1 MCLFANNIV
10 SLPTSFQEN
19 IMATKYVFVLGGVVS
34 GLGKGITAASL
45 GRLLKSRGLR
55 VTMQKLDPYL
65 NVDPGTMN
73 PYQHG
78 EVFVTEDGG
87 ETDLDI
93 GHYERFIDENLSKY
107 CNVTAG
113 KVYYSVINNERNG
126 VYAGSTIQMIPHIT
140 NMIKDKIRLNAKNNA
155 PDVSIVEIG
164 GTVGDYE
171 SLPFLEAIR
180 QFSVEE
186 GYNNCMYIHVAL
198 VPSITPSNELKT
210 KPAQHS
216 VKELLGLGIQ
226 PDILV
231 CRCDRALGKE
241 IKDKLSLFC
250 NIKTECIIENLDMP
264 SLYEIPLALEEEGLA
279 EQVLKRLHIT
289 AKEKDLSD
297 WQNMVNKSK
306 SLTSHVRI
314 ALVGKYI
321 ELQDAYLSVVEALKH
336 AAIFNHAKLEIK
348 WIDSED
354 ITEKSAGPL
363 LRDVD
368 GVIIPGGF
376 GSRGIEGKI
385 NAARYARENNIPYL
399 GLCLGMQIAIIEFA
413 RNVVGLEGA
422 NSKEINPMTSYPVI
436 DFLPGQNEYSI
447 LGGSLR
453 LGKYPCKLVAGTRAQ
468 KAYGTLEIEER
479 HRHRYEVNNEY
490 RDVLVKHGMV
500 ICGTSPN
507 GNIVEMIELPNHPW
521 FIACQFHPEF
531 KSRPNRPHPL
541 FFGFIEAA
549 IENRK

>member
-1 MCLFANNIV
+1 
-10 SLPTSFQEN
+10 
-19 IMATKYVFVLGGVVS
+19 MATKYVFVSGGVVS

-45 GRLLKSRGLR
+45 GRLLKSRGVK

-93 GHYERFIDENLSKY
+93 GHYERFIDENLNKY

-113 KVYYSVINNERNG
+113 KVYYQVIENERNG

-140 NMIKDKIRLNAKNNA
+140 NMIKDKIRLNAESNNA
-155 PDVSIVEIG
+155 EVAIVEIG

-180 QFSVEE
+180 QFTIEE
-186 GYNNCMYIHVAL
+186 GYANCMYIHVAL
-198 VPSITPSNELKT
+198 IPFITPSNELKT

-216 VKELLGLGIQ
+216 VKELLSLGIQ

-231 CRCDRALGKE
+231 CRCDRPLGKD
-241 IKDKLSLFC
+241 IKQKLSLFC
-250 NIKTECIIENLDMP
+250 NVKLDCVIENTNMP
-264 SLYEIPLALEEEGLA
+264 SLYEVPLALEEEGLA
-279 EQVLKRLHIT
+279 EQVIKRLKIQC
-289 AKEKDLSD
+289 KEKDMHDWEDMVQRSKKLSNRT
-297 WQNMVNKSK
+297 Q
-306 SLTSHVRI
+306 I

-321 ELQDAYLSVVEALKH
+321 ELQDAYISVVEALKH
-336 AAIFNHAKLEIK
+336 ASIYNDTKLEIK

-354 ITEKSAGPL
+354 ITEKTAGTLLKSA
-363 LRDVD
+363 D
-368 GVIIPGGF
+368 GIIIPGGF

-385 NAARYARENNIPYL
+385 NAARYARENKVPYL

-413 RNVVGLEGA
+413 RNVCKLDKA
-422 NSKEINPMTSYPVI
+422 NSKEIDPDTPYPVI
-436 DFLPGQNEYSI
+436 DFLPGQNEYSM
-447 LGGSLR
+447 LGGTLR
-453 LGKYPCKLVAGTRAQ
+453 LGKYPCKVKKDS
-468 KAYGTLEIEER
+468 KAYGVYQEEMISER

-490 RDVLVKHGMV
+490 RDILAQHGMV
-500 ICGTSPN
+500 FCGTSPN
-507 GNIVEMIELPNHPW
+507 DSIVEMIELPDHPW
-521 FIACQFHPEF
+521 FVACQFHPEL

-541 FFGFIEAA
+541 FMGLMHAA
-549 IENRK
+549 VTQKR

>member
-1 MCLFANNIV
+1 
-10 SLPTSFQEN
+10 
-19 IMATKYVFVLGGVVS
+19 
-34 GLGKGITAASL
+34 
-45 GRLLKSRGLR
+45 
-55 VTMQKLDPYL
+55 MQKLDPYL

-78 EVFVTEDGG
+78 EVYVTDDGG

-93 GHYERFIDENLSKY
+93 GHYERFIDENLNKH

-140 NMIKDKIRLNAKNNA
+140 NMIKEKIRINAESNNA
-155 PDVSIVEIG
+155 DVAIVEIG

-180 QFSVEE
+180 QFAVEE
-186 GYNNCMYIHVAL
+186 GQSNCMYIHVAL
-198 VPSITPSNELKT
+198 IPNITPSNELKT

-231 CRCDRALGKE
+231 CRCDRPIGKE
-241 IKDKLSLFC
+241 IKEKLSLFC
-250 NIKTECIIENLDMP
+250 NVKYENVIENLDMP

-279 EQVLKRLHIT
+279 EQVIKRLRLQC
-289 AKEKDLSD
+289 KEKDLSD
-297 WQNMVNKSK
+297 WQDMVAKSK
-306 SLTSHVRI
+306 IVDKKVNI

-336 AAIFNHAKLEIK
+336 AAIFNHAKLHII
-348 WIDSED
+348 WVDSEEL
-354 ITEKSAGPL
+354 TEKSSGQA
-363 LRDVD
+363 LRDAD
-368 GVIIPGGF
+368 GIIIPGGF

-413 RNVVGLEGA
+413 RNVCGLQGA
-422 NSKEINPMTSYPVI
+422 NSREIDPTTPYPVI

-453 LGKYPCKLVAGTRAQ
+453 LGQYPCKLTKGTHAFE
-468 KAYGTLEIEER
+468 AYGKEEITER
-479 HRHRYEVNNEY
+479 HRHRYEFNNEFKAT
-490 RDVLVKHGMV
+490 LVQNGMAL
-500 ICGTSPN
+500 CGTSPN
-507 GNIVEMIELPNHPW
+507 GSIVEMIELPNHPW
-521 FIACQFHPEF
+521 FVACQFHPEF

-541 FFGFIEAA
+541 FFQFIKAS
-549 IENRK
+549 IK

>member
-1 MCLFANNIV
+1 
-10 SLPTSFQEN
+10 
-19 IMATKYVFVLGGVVS
+19 VFVSGGVVS

-45 GRLLKSRGLR
+45 GRLLKSRGVK

-93 GHYERFIDENLSKY
+93 GHYERFIDENLNKY

-113 KVYYSVINNERNG
+113 KVYYQVIENERNG
-126 VYAGSTIQMIPHIT
+126 MYAGSTIQMIPHIT
-140 NMIKDKIRLNAKNNA
+140 NMIKDKIRLNAETNNA
-155 PDVSIVEIG
+155 EVAIVEIG

-180 QFSVEE
+180 QFTIEE
-186 GYNNCMYIHVAL
+186 GYANCMYIHVAL
-198 VPSITPSNELKT
+198 IPFITPSNELKT

-216 VKELLGLGIQ
+216 VKELLSLGIQ

-231 CRCDRALGKE
+231 CRCDRPLGKE
-241 IKDKLSLFC
+241 IKQKLSLFC
-250 NIKTECIIENLDMP
+250 NVKLDCVIENTNMP
-264 SLYEIPLALEEEGLA
+264 SLYEVPLALEEEGLA
-279 EQVLKRLHIT
+279 EQVIKRLKIQC
-289 AKEKDLSD
+289 KEKDMHDWEDMVRRSKKLSHH
-297 WQNMVNKSK
+297 
-306 SLTSHVRI
+306 TRI

-321 ELQDAYLSVVEALKH
+321 ELQDAYISVVESLKH
-336 AAIFNHAKLEIK
+336 ASIYNDTKLEIK

-354 ITEKSAGPL
+354 ITEKTAGTML
-363 LRDVD
+363 KGVD
-368 GVIIPGGF
+368 GIIIPGGF

-385 NAARYARENNIPYL
+385 NAARYARENRVPYL

-413 RNVVGLEGA
+413 RNVCKLEKA
-422 NSKEINPMTSYPVI
+422 HSKEIDPSTPYPII
-436 DFLPGQNEYSI
+436 DFLPGQNEYSM
-447 LGGSLR
+447 LGGTLR
-453 LGKYPCKLVAGTRAQ
+453 LGKYPCKLKPNT
-468 KAYGTLEIEER
+468 KAFAAYQSEMISER

-490 RDVLVKHGMV
+490 RDVLSKNGM
-500 ICGTSPN
+500 IFCGTSPN
-507 GNIVEMIELPNHPW
+507 DSIVEMIELADHPW
-521 FIACQFHPEF
+521 FVACQFHPEF

-541 FFGFIEAA
+541 FMGFMHAA
-549 IENRK
+549 VAQGH

>member
-1 MCLFANNIV
+1 
-10 SLPTSFQEN
+10 
-19 IMATKYVFVLGGVVS
+19 MATKYVFVSGGVVS

-45 GRLLKSRGLR
+45 GRLLKSRGVK

-93 GHYERFIDENLSKY
+93 GHYERFIDESLNKY

-113 KVYYSVINNERNG
+113 KVYYQVIENERNG

-140 NMIKDKIRLNAKNNA
+140 NMIKDKIRLNAETNEA
-155 PDVSIVEIG
+155 EVAIVEIG

-180 QFSVEE
+180 QFTIEE
-186 GYNNCMYIHVAL
+186 GYANCMYIHVAL
-198 VPSITPSNELKT
+198 IPFITPSNELKT

-216 VKELLGLGIQ
+216 VKELLSLGIQ

-231 CRCDRALGKE
+231 CRCDRPLGKE
-241 IKDKLSLFC
+241 IKQKLSLFC
-250 NIKTECIIENLDMP
+250 NVKLDCVIENTNMP
-264 SLYEIPLALEEEGLA
+264 SLYEVPLALEEEGLA
-279 EQVLKRLHIT
+279 EQVIKRLKIQC
-289 AKEKDLSD
+289 KEKDMHDWEDMVQRSKKLSHRT
-297 WQNMVNKSK
+297 Q
-306 SLTSHVRI
+306 I

-321 ELQDAYLSVVEALKH
+321 ELQDAYISVVEALKH
-336 AAIFNHAKLEIK
+336 ASIYNDTKLEIK

-354 ITEKSAGPL
+354 ITEKTAGTL
-363 LRDVD
+363 LKGAD
-368 GVIIPGGF
+368 GIIIPGGF

-385 NAARYARENNIPYL
+385 NAARYARENKVPYL

-413 RNVVGLEGA
+413 RHVCKLDKA
-422 NSKEINPMTSYPVI
+422 NSKEIDASTPYPVI
-436 DFLPGQNEYSI
+436 DFLPGQNEYSM
-447 LGGSLR
+447 LGGTLR
-453 LGKYPCKLVAGTRAQ
+453 LGKYPCKLKAGT
-468 KAYGTLEIEER
+468 KAYGVYQEEMISER

-490 RDVLVKHGMV
+490 RKVLSQNGM
-500 ICGTSPN
+500 IFCGTSPN
-507 GNIVEMIELPNHPW
+507 DSIVEMIELPDHPW
-521 FIACQFHPEF
+521 FVACQFHPEF

-541 FFGFIEAA
+541 FMGFMHAA
-549 IENRK
+549 VAQKR

>member
-1 MCLFANNIV
+1 MGKKNFCKFAPVIK
-10 SLPTSFQEN
+10 
-19 IMATKYVFVLGGVVS
+19 ICRMATKYVFVVGGVVS

-45 GRLLKSRGLR
+45 GRLLKSRGLKI
-55 VTMQKLDPYL
+55 TMQKLDPYL

-78 EVFVTEDGG
+78 EVYVTEDGG

-93 GHYERFIDENLSKY
+93 GHYERFIDESLNKY

-113 KVYYSVINNERNG
+113 KVYYTVINNERNG

-140 NMIKDKIRLNAKNNA
+140 NMIKEKIRLNATTNEA
-155 PDVSIVEIG
+155 DVAIVEIG

-180 QFSVEE
+180 QFAVEE
-186 GYNNCMYIHVAL
+186 GQANCMYIHVGL
-198 VPSITPSNELKT
+198 IPCITPSNELKT
-210 KPAQHS
+210 KPIQHS

-231 CRCDRALGKE
+231 CRCDRPIGKD
-241 IKDKLSLFC
+241 IKEKLALFC
-250 NIKTECIIENLDMP
+250 NVKYENIIENLDMP

-279 EQVLKRLHIT
+279 EQVIKRLRLQC
-289 AKEKDLSD
+289 KEKDLSD
-297 WQNMVNKSK
+297 WQDMVQRSK
-306 SLTSHVRI
+306 KVDHDVHI

-336 AAIFNHAKLEIK
+336 AAIFNHAKMHIK
-348 WIDSED
+348 WLDSEE
-354 ITEKSAGPL
+354 ITEKSAGLL

-368 GVIIPGGF
+368 GILVPGGF
-376 GSRGIEGKI
+376 GSRGIEGMI

-413 RNVVGLEGA
+413 RHVCNMEDA
-422 NSKEINPMTSYPVI
+422 NSREINPNTHYPVI

-453 LGKYPCKLVAGTRAQ
+453 LGRYPCKLKKGTKAFE
-468 KAYGTLEIEER
+468 AYGSEEISER

-490 RDVLVKHGMV
+490 REALEQNGMV

-507 GNIVEMIELPNHPW
+507 GSIVEMMELPNHPW
-521 FIACQFHPEF
+521 FVACQFHPEF

-541 FFGFIEAA
+541 FFSFVKAA
-549 IENRK
+549 LKTKQE

>member
-1 MCLFANNIV
+1 MGKKKFCKFAPVIK
-10 SLPTSFQEN
+10 
-19 IMATKYVFVLGGVVS
+19 ICRMATKYVFVVGGVVS

-45 GRLLKSRGLR
+45 GRLLKSRGLKI
-55 VTMQKLDPYL
+55 TMQKLDPYL

-78 EVFVTEDGG
+78 EVYVTEDGG

-93 GHYERFIDENLSKY
+93 GHYERFIDESLNKY

-113 KVYYSVINNERNG
+113 KVYYTVINNERNG

-140 NMIKDKIRLNAKNNA
+140 NMIKEKIRLNATTNEA
-155 PDVSIVEIG
+155 DVAIVEIG

-180 QFSVEE
+180 QFAVEE
-186 GYNNCMYIHVAL
+186 GQANCMYIHVGL
-198 VPSITPSNELKT
+198 VPCITPSNELKT
-210 KPAQHS
+210 KPIQHS

-231 CRCDRALGKE
+231 CRCDRPIGKD
-241 IKDKLSLFC
+241 IKEKLALFC
-250 NIKTECIIENLDMP
+250 NVKYENIIENLDMP

-279 EQVLKRLHIT
+279 EQVIKRLRLQC
-289 AKEKDLSD
+289 KEKDLSD
-297 WQNMVNKSK
+297 WQDMVQRSK
-306 SLTSHVRI
+306 KVDHDVHI

-336 AAIFNHAKLEIK
+336 AAIFNHAKMHIK
-348 WIDSED
+348 WLDSEE
-354 ITEKSAGPL
+354 ITEKSAGLL

-368 GVIIPGGF
+368 GILVPGGF
-376 GSRGIEGKI
+376 GSRGIEGMI

-413 RNVVGLEGA
+413 RHVCNMEDA
-422 NSKEINPMTSYPVI
+422 NSREINPNTHYPVI

-453 LGKYPCKLVAGTRAQ
+453 LGRYPCKLKKGTKAHE
-468 KAYGTLEIEER
+468 AYGAEEISER

-490 RDVLVKHGMV
+490 REALEQNGMV

-507 GNIVEMIELPNHPW
+507 GSIVEMMELPNHPW
-521 FIACQFHPEF
+521 FVACQFHPEF

-541 FFGFIEAA
+541 FFSFVKAA
-549 IENRK
+549 LKNKQQ

>member
-1 MCLFANNIV
+1 
-10 SLPTSFQEN
+10 
-19 IMATKYVFVLGGVVS
+19 MATKYVFVSGGVVS

-45 GRLLKSRGLR
+45 GRLLKSRGVK

-93 GHYERFIDENLSKY
+93 GHYERFIDESLNKY

-113 KVYYSVINNERNG
+113 KVYYQVIENERNG

-140 NMIKDKIRLNAKNNA
+140 NMIKDKIRLNAETNNA
-155 PDVSIVEIG
+155 EVAIVEIG

-180 QFSVEE
+180 QFTIEE
-186 GYNNCMYIHVAL
+186 GYANCMYIHVAL
-198 VPSITPSNELKT
+198 IPFITPSNELKT

-216 VKELLGLGIQ
+216 VKELLSLGIQ

-231 CRCDRALGKE
+231 CRCDRPLGKE
-241 IKDKLSLFC
+241 IKQKLSLFC
-250 NIKTECIIENLDMP
+250 NVKLDCVIENTNMP
-264 SLYEIPLALEEEGLA
+264 SLYEVPLALEEEGLA
-279 EQVLKRLHIT
+279 EQVIKRLKIQC
-289 AKEKDLSD
+289 KEKDLHD
-297 WQNMVNKSK
+297 WEDMVLRSK
-306 SLTSHVRI
+306 KLTHRTQI

-321 ELQDAYLSVVEALKH
+321 ELQDAYISVVEALKH
-336 AAIFNHAKLEIK
+336 ASIYNDTKLEIK

-354 ITEKSAGPL
+354 ITEKTAGTLLKSA
-363 LRDVD
+363 D
-368 GVIIPGGF
+368 GIIIPGGF

-385 NAARYARENNIPYL
+385 NAARYARENKIPYL

-413 RNVVGLEGA
+413 RNVCKLDKA
-422 NSKEINPMTSYPVI
+422 NSKEIDAATPYPVI
-436 DFLPGQNEYSI
+436 DFLPGQNEYSM
-447 LGGSLR
+447 LGGTLR
-453 LGKYPCKLVAGTRAQ
+453 LGKYPCKLKTGT
-468 KAYGTLEIEER
+468 KAYGVYQDEMISER

-490 RDVLVKHGMV
+490 RDILAQHGM
-500 ICGTSPN
+500 IFCGTSPN
-507 GNIVEMIELPNHPW
+507 DSIVEMIELPDHPW
-521 FIACQFHPEF
+521 FVACQFHPEF

-541 FFGFIEAA
+541 FMGLMHAA
-549 IENRK
+549 VAKKR

>member
-1 MCLFANNIV
+1 
-10 SLPTSFQEN
+10 
-19 IMATKYVFVLGGVVS
+19 MATKYVFVSGGVVS

-45 GRLLKSRGLR
+45 GRLLKSRGVK

-93 GHYERFIDENLSKY
+93 GHYERFIDENLNKY

-113 KVYYSVINNERNG
+113 KVYYQVIENERNG

-140 NMIKDKIRLNAKNNA
+140 NMIKDKIRLNAESNNA
-155 PDVSIVEIG
+155 EVAIVEIG

-180 QFSVEE
+180 QFTIEE
-186 GYNNCMYIHVAL
+186 GYANCMYIHVAL
-198 VPSITPSNELKT
+198 IPFITPSNELKT

-216 VKELLGLGIQ
+216 VKELLSLGIQ

-231 CRCDRALGKE
+231 CRCDRPLGKD
-241 IKDKLSLFC
+241 IKQKLSLFC
-250 NIKTECIIENLDMP
+250 NVKLDCVIENTNMP
-264 SLYEIPLALEEEGLA
+264 SLYEVPLALEEEGLA
-279 EQVLKRLHIT
+279 EQVIKRLKIQC
-289 AKEKDLSD
+289 KEKDMHDWEDMVQRSKKLSHRT
-297 WQNMVNKSK
+297 Q
-306 SLTSHVRI
+306 I

-321 ELQDAYLSVVEALKH
+321 ELQDAYISVVEALKH
-336 AAIFNHAKLEIK
+336 ASIYNDTKLEIK

-354 ITEKSAGPL
+354 ITEKTAGTLLKSA
-363 LRDVD
+363 D
-368 GVIIPGGF
+368 GIIIPGGF

-385 NAARYARENNIPYL
+385 NAARYARENKVPYL

-413 RNVVGLEGA
+413 RNVCKLDKA
-422 NSKEINPMTSYPVI
+422 NSKEIDPDTPYPVI
-436 DFLPGQNEYSI
+436 DFLPGQNEYSM
-447 LGGSLR
+447 LGGTLR
-453 LGKYPCKLVAGTRAQ
+453 LGKYPCKVKKDS
-468 KAYGTLEIEER
+468 KAYGVYKEEMISER

-490 RDVLVKHGMV
+490 RDTLAQHGM
-500 ICGTSPN
+500 IFCGTSPN
-507 GNIVEMIELPNHPW
+507 DSIVEMIELPDHPW
-521 FIACQFHPEF
+521 FVACQFHPEF

-541 FFGFIEAA
+541 FMGLMHAA
-549 IENRK
+549 VTQKR

>member
-1 MCLFANNIV
+1 
-10 SLPTSFQEN
+10 
-19 IMATKYVFVLGGVVS
+19 MATKYVFVSGGVVS

-45 GRLLKSRGLR
+45 GRLLKSRGVK

-93 GHYERFIDENLSKY
+93 GHYERFIDENLNKY

-113 KVYYSVINNERNG
+113 KVYYQVIENERNG

-140 NMIKDKIRLNAKNNA
+140 NMIKDKIRLNAESNNA
-155 PDVSIVEIG
+155 EVAIVEIG

-180 QFSVEE
+180 QFTIEE
-186 GYNNCMYIHVAL
+186 GYANCMYIHVAL
-198 VPSITPSNELKT
+198 IPFITPSNELKT

-216 VKELLGLGIQ
+216 VKELLSLGIQ

-231 CRCDRALGKE
+231 CRCDRPLGKD
-241 IKDKLSLFC
+241 IKQKLSLFC
-250 NIKTECIIENLDMP
+250 NVKLDCVIENTNMP
-264 SLYEIPLALEEEGLA
+264 SLYEVPLALEEEGLA
-279 EQVLKRLHIT
+279 EQVIKRLKIQC
-289 AKEKDLSD
+289 KEKDMHD
-297 WQNMVNKSK
+297 WEDMVQRSK
-306 SLTSHVRI
+306 KLTNRTQI

-321 ELQDAYLSVVEALKH
+321 ELQDAYISVVEALKH
-336 AAIFNHAKLEIK
+336 ASIYNDTKLEIK

-354 ITEKSAGPL
+354 ITEKTAGTLLKSA
-363 LRDVD
+363 D
-368 GVIIPGGF
+368 GIIIPGGF

-385 NAARYARENNIPYL
+385 NAARYARENKVPYL

-413 RNVVGLEGA
+413 RNVCKLEKA
-422 NSKEINPMTSYPVI
+422 NSKEIDPDTPYPVI
-436 DFLPGQNEYSI
+436 DFLPGQNEYSM
-447 LGGSLR
+447 LGGTLR
-453 LGKYPCKLVAGTRAQ
+453 LGKYPCKVKKDS
-468 KAYGTLEIEER
+468 KAYGVYQEEMISER

-490 RDVLVKHGMV
+490 RDILAQHGMV
-500 ICGTSPN
+500 FCGTSPN
-507 GNIVEMIELPNHPW
+507 DSIVEMIELPDHPW
-521 FIACQFHPEF
+521 FVACQFHPEL

-541 FFGFIEAA
+541 FMGLIHAA
-549 IENRK
+549 VTQKR

>member
-1 MCLFANNIV
+1 
-10 SLPTSFQEN
+10 
-19 IMATKYVFVLGGVVS
+19 MATKYVFVSGGVVS

-45 GRLLKSRGLR
+45 GRLLKSRGVK

-93 GHYERFIDENLSKY
+93 GHYERFIDENLNKY

-113 KVYYSVINNERNG
+113 KVYYQVIENERNG

-140 NMIKDKIRLNAKNNA
+140 NMIKDKIRLNAESNNA
-155 PDVSIVEIG
+155 EVAIVEIG

-180 QFSVEE
+180 QFTIEE
-186 GYNNCMYIHVAL
+186 GYANCMYIHVAL
-198 VPSITPSNELKT
+198 IPFITPSNELKT

-216 VKELLGLGIQ
+216 VKELLSLGIQ

-231 CRCDRALGKE
+231 CRCDRPLGKD
-241 IKDKLSLFC
+241 IKQKLSLFC
-250 NIKTECIIENLDMP
+250 NVKLDCVIENTNMP
-264 SLYEIPLALEEEGLA
+264 SLYEVPLALEEEGLA
-279 EQVLKRLHIT
+279 EQVIKRLKIQC
-289 AKEKDLSD
+289 KEKDMHDWEDMVQRSKKLSNRT
-297 WQNMVNKSK
+297 Q
-306 SLTSHVRI
+306 I

-321 ELQDAYLSVVEALKH
+321 ELQDAYISVVEALKH
-336 AAIFNHAKLEIK
+336 ASIYNDTKLEIK

-354 ITEKSAGPL
+354 ITEKTAGTLLKSA
-363 LRDVD
+363 D
-368 GVIIPGGF
+368 GIIIPGGF

-385 NAARYARENNIPYL
+385 NAARYARENKVPYL

-413 RNVVGLEGA
+413 RNVCKLDKA
-422 NSKEINPMTSYPVI
+422 NSKEIDPDTPYPVI
-436 DFLPGQNEYSI
+436 DFLPGQNEYSM
-447 LGGSLR
+447 LGGTLR
-453 LGKYPCKLVAGTRAQ
+453 LGKYPCKVKKDS
-468 KAYGTLEIEER
+468 KAYGVYQEELISER

-490 RDVLVKHGMV
+490 RDILAQHGM
-500 ICGTSPN
+500 IFCGTSPN
-507 GNIVEMIELPNHPW
+507 DSIVEMIELPDHPW
-521 FIACQFHPEF
+521 FVACQFHPEL

-541 FFGFIEAA
+541 FMGLMHAA
-549 IENRK
+549 VTQKR

>member
-1 MCLFANNIV
+1 
-10 SLPTSFQEN
+10 
-19 IMATKYVFVLGGVVS
+19 MATKYVFVSGGVVS

-45 GRLLKSRGLR
+45 GRLLKSRGVK

-93 GHYERFIDENLSKY
+93 GHYERFIDENLNKY

-113 KVYYSVINNERNG
+113 KVYYQVIENERNG

-140 NMIKDKIRLNAKNNA
+140 NMIKDKIRLNAESNNA
-155 PDVSIVEIG
+155 EVAIVEIG

-180 QFSVEE
+180 QFTIEE
-186 GYNNCMYIHVAL
+186 GYANCMYIHVAL
-198 VPSITPSNELKT
+198 IPFITPSNELKT

-216 VKELLGLGIQ
+216 VKELLSLGIQ

-231 CRCDRALGKE
+231 CRCDRPLGKD
-241 IKDKLSLFC
+241 IKQKLSLFC
-250 NIKTECIIENLDMP
+250 NVKLDCVIENTNMP
-264 SLYEIPLALEEEGLA
+264 SLYEVPLALEEEGLA
-279 EQVLKRLHIT
+279 EQVIKRLKIQC
-289 AKEKDLSD
+289 KEKDMHDWEDMVQRSKKLSNRT
-297 WQNMVNKSK
+297 Q
-306 SLTSHVRI
+306 I

-321 ELQDAYLSVVEALKH
+321 ELQDAYISVVEALKH
-336 AAIFNHAKLEIK
+336 ASIYNDTKLEIK

-354 ITEKSAGPL
+354 ITEKTAGTLLKSA
-363 LRDVD
+363 D
-368 GVIIPGGF
+368 GIIIPGGF

-385 NAARYARENNIPYL
+385 NAARYARENKVPYL

-413 RNVVGLEGA
+413 RNVCKLDKA
-422 NSKEINPMTSYPVI
+422 NSKEIDPDTPYPVI
-436 DFLPGQNEYSI
+436 DFLPGQNEYSM
-447 LGGSLR
+447 LGGTLR
-453 LGKYPCKLVAGTRAQ
+453 LGKYPCKLKKDS
-468 KAYGTLEIEER
+468 KAYGVYQEEMISER

-490 RDVLVKHGMV
+490 RDILAQHGMV
-500 ICGTSPN
+500 FCGTSPN
-507 GNIVEMIELPNHPW
+507 DSIVEMIELPDHPW
-521 FIACQFHPEF
+521 FVACQFHPEL

-541 FFGFIEAA
+541 FMGLIHAA
-549 IENRK
+549 VTQKR

>member
-1 MCLFANNIV
+1 MHPFNFF
-10 SLPTSFQEN
+10 S
-19 IMATKYVFVLGGVVS
+19 MATKYVFVMGGVVS

-45 GRLLKSRGLR
+45 GRLLKSRGLK

-78 EVFVTEDGG
+78 EVYVTEDGG

-107 CNVTAG
+107 CNVTSG
-113 KVYYSVINNERNG
+113 KVYYTVIENERNG
-126 VYAGSTIQMIPHIT
+126 AYAGSTIQMIPHIT
-140 NMIKDKIRLNAKNNA
+140 NMIKEKIRLNATTNH
-155 PDVSIVEIG
+155 PDVAIVEIG

-186 GYNNCMYIHVAL
+186 GANKCMYIHVAL
-198 VPSITPSNELKT
+198 VPCISPSNELKT

-216 VKELLGLGIQ
+216 VRELLGLGIQ

-231 CRCDRALGKE
+231 CRCDRPLGKE
-241 IKDKLSLFC
+241 IKEKLSLFC
-250 NIKTECIIENLDMP
+250 NVKYENIIENLDYP

-279 EQVLKRLHIT
+279 EQVLKRLNIH

-297 WQNMVNKSK
+297 WQEMVNKSK
-306 SLTSHVRI
+306 SLTTKVKI
-314 ALVGKYI
+314 GLVGKYI
-321 ELQDAYLSVVEALKH
+321 ELQDAYLSVVESLKH
-336 AAIFNHAKLEIK
+336 ASIFNHADLEIK
-348 WIDSED
+348 WIDSEE
-354 ITEKSAGPL
+354 ITEKSAGSI

-368 GVIIPGGF
+368 GIIIPGGF

-413 RNVVGLEGA
+413 RNVAGLQHA
-422 NSKEINPMTSYPVI
+422 NSREINSSTPYPVI

-453 LGKYPCKLVAGTRAQ
+453 LGKYPCKLMKGT
-468 KAYGTLEIEER
+468 KAYEAYGRDEIEER
-479 HRHRYEVNNEY
+479 HRHRYEFNNEY
-490 RDVLVKHGMV
+490 RDVLQKCGMV

-507 GNIVEMIELPNHPW
+507 GSIVEMIELPNHPW
-521 FIACQFHPEF
+521 FVACQFHPEF

-541 FFGFIEAA
+541 FLKFIEAS
-549 IENRK
+549 INNKK

>member
-1 MCLFANNIV
+1 MHPFNFF
-10 SLPTSFQEN
+10 S
-19 IMATKYVFVLGGVVS
+19 MATKYVFVMGGVVS

-45 GRLLKSRGLR
+45 GRLLKSRGLK

-78 EVFVTEDGG
+78 EVYVTEDGG

-107 CNVTAG
+107 CNVTSG
-113 KVYYSVINNERNG
+113 KVYYTVIENERNG
-126 VYAGSTIQMIPHIT
+126 AYAGSTIQMIPHIT
-140 NMIKDKIRLNAKNNA
+140 NMIKEKIRLNATTNH
-155 PDVSIVEIG
+155 PDVAIVEIG

-186 GYNNCMYIHVAL
+186 GANNCMYIHVAL
-198 VPSITPSNELKT
+198 VPCISPSNELKT

-216 VKELLGLGIQ
+216 VRELLGLGIQ

-231 CRCDRALGKE
+231 CRCNRPLGKE
-241 IKDKLSLFC
+241 IKEKLSLFC
-250 NIKTECIIENLDMP
+250 NVKYENIIENLDYP

-279 EQVLKRLHIT
+279 EQVLKRLNIH

-297 WQNMVNKSK
+297 WQEMVNKSK
-306 SLTSHVRI
+306 SLTTQVKI
-314 ALVGKYI
+314 GLVGKYI
-321 ELQDAYLSVVEALKH
+321 ELQDAYLSVVESLKH
-336 AAIFNHAKLEIK
+336 ASIFNHADLEIK
-348 WIDSED
+348 WIDSEE
-354 ITEKSAGPL
+354 ITEKSAGSI

-368 GVIIPGGF
+368 GIIIPGGF

-413 RNVVGLEGA
+413 RNVAGLQHA
-422 NSKEINPMTSYPVI
+422 NSREINSSTPYPVI

-453 LGKYPCKLVAGTRAQ
+453 LGKYPCKLMKGT
-468 KAYGTLEIEER
+468 KAYEAYGRDEIEER
-479 HRHRYEVNNEY
+479 HRHRYEFNNEY
-490 RDVLVKHGMV
+490 RDVLQKCGMV

-507 GNIVEMIELPNHPW
+507 GSIVEMIELPNHPW
-521 FIACQFHPEF
+521 FVACQFHPEF

-541 FFGFIEAA
+541 FMKFIEAS
-549 IENRK
+549 INNKR

>member
-1 MCLFANNIV
+1 MYICARLFQN
-10 SLPTSFQEN
+10 Q

-45 GRLLKSRGLR
+45 GRLLKSRGLKI
-55 VTMQKLDPYL
+55 TMQKLDPYL

-93 GHYERFIDENLSKY
+93 GHYERFIDESLNKY

-113 KVYYSVINNERNG
+113 KVYSTVINNERNG

-140 NMIKDKIRLNAKNNA
+140 NMIKEKIRQNSNSSD
-155 PDVSIVEIG
+155 DVDVAIVEIG

-180 QFSVEE
+180 QFAVEE
-186 GYNNCMYIHVAL
+186 GPANCMYIHVVL
-198 VPSITPSNELKT
+198 VPCITPSNELKT

-231 CRCDRALGKE
+231 CRCNRAIGKE
-241 IKDKLSLFC
+241 IKEKLALFC
-250 NIKTECIIENLDMP
+250 NVRYENVIENLDLP

-279 EQVLKRLHIT
+279 EQVIKRLNLHCN
-289 AKEKDLSD
+289 EKDLSD
-297 WQNMVNKSK
+297 WQDMVAKSK
-306 SLTSHVRI
+306 VVDKDVRI

-348 WIDSED
+348 WLDSEE
-354 ITEKSAGPL
+354 ITEKSAGAL

-368 GVIIPGGF
+368 GILIPGGF

-385 NAARYARENNIPYL
+385 NTARYARENKIPYL

-413 RNVVGLEGA
+413 RHVCGMENA
-422 NSKEINPMTSYPVI
+422 NSREIDPTTPYPVI

-453 LGKYPCKLVAGTRAQ
+453 LGKYPCKIAEGTKAFE
-468 KAYGTLEIEER
+468 AYGEHEISER
-479 HRHRYEVNNEY
+479 HRHRYEFNNEF
-490 RDVLVKHGMV
+490 RDALIRHGMT

-507 GNIVEMIELPNHPW
+507 GSIVEMIELPSHPW
-521 FIACQFHPEF
+521 FVGCQFHPEF

-541 FFGFIEAA
+541 FYRFIEASL
-549 IENRK
+549 KK